1 MLGSI
6 VENKDRETLLI
17 ISGVIMIV
25 ISFYILY
32 SPVFNSKVSDF
43 SSAVKVRSSVKYNAL
58 QQIKSSVTSLVKI
71 TDNRFYALISDNSFV
86 TAVSPQL
93 ISINSKLIPLQN
105 PKVYVD
111 NLFLKTGVG
120 NGVIVAGTP
129 DGNVEILVKLQLNG
143 MDVTVTPVFGVLDN
157 GKEVLYLVHI
167 VGSGFTFTS
176 YSSLNPQISQYFT
189 PDGKLI
195 DPVSLRPIDI
205 NQ

>member
-1 MLGSI
+1 MN
-6 VENKDRETLLI
+6 NKDRETLLI

-25 ISFYILY
+25 VSFYILY
-32 SPVFNSKVSDF
+32 SPTFNSKVGSF
-43 SSAVKVRSSVKYNAL
+43 SNAVKLRSSVKYNAL
-58 QQIKSSVTSLVKI
+58 QQIKSSVTSIVKI
-71 TDNRFYALISDNSFV
+71 TGNRFYASVSDTSFV
-86 TAVSPQL
+86 SAVSPQL
-93 ISINSKLIPLQN
+93 ISIDSSLIPLQN

-129 DGNVEILVKLQLNG
+129 KGGVEILIKLQLNG
-143 MDVTVTPVFGVLDN
+143 MDVTVTPVFGVLST
-157 GKEVLYLVHI
+157 GKKTLYLVHI